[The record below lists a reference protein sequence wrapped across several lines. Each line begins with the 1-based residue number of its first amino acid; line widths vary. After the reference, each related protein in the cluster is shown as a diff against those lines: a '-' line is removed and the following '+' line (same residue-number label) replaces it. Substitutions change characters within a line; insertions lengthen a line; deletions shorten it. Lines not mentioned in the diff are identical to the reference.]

1 VKDFAHPMY
10 TVWYIMFNAYVFMD
24 LLGQCQHLNL
34 SLGTVTS
41 SIFFMARR
49 VLNNRLVWLNLGTK
63 VKWTL

>member
-49 VLNNRLVWLNLGTK
+49 VLNNRLVWLNLGT
-63 VKWTL
+63 